1 MKRLCMTLVCAVFLL
16 LPASQVAYA
25 NMAAPLEAD
34 VGSAIT
40 FERNDTIAVL
50 SEVLDIRIHGAEADI
65 TASYR
70 MQNTTDDTVSTPSMF
85 LAPGMEDSSVT
96 VSVSGAEV
104 PFTAERYALSHQ
116 TEITA
121 DDWRYAV
128 LTPED
133 AAAEPRGQKVDS
145 VTFALEFAPREAHDV
160 VVSYTYRL
168 GGYPDYDFNV
178 KYGLLE
184 YYLTPAALW
193 KEFQSLTINLY
204 LDEGM
209 PVLTSSSLPFEKV
222 APRTYQYVSD
232 TLPDEDLRIT
242 VDENWF
248 QNIFSTLRSPYL
260 RMNLMMAL
268 VVLLPFLLIAGAVLA
283 VLIWALRR
291 RKRR

>member
-1 MKRLCMTLVCAVFLL
+1 M
-16 LPASQVAYA
+16 
-25 NMAAPLEAD
+25 
-34 VGSAIT
+34 
-40 FERNDTIAVL
+40 
-50 SEVLDIRIHGAEADI
+50 
-65 TASYR
+65 
-70 MQNTTDDTVSTPSMF
+70 
-85 LAPGMEDSSVT
+85 
-96 VSVSGAEV
+96 
-104 PFTAERYALSHQ
+104 
-116 TEITA
+116 
-121 DDWRYAV
+121 
-128 LTPED
+128 
-133 AAAEPRGQKVDS
+133 
-145 VTFALEFAPREAHDV
+145 

-184 YYLTPAALW
+184 YYLTPAALL
-193 KEFQSLTINLY
+193 KEFRSLTINLY